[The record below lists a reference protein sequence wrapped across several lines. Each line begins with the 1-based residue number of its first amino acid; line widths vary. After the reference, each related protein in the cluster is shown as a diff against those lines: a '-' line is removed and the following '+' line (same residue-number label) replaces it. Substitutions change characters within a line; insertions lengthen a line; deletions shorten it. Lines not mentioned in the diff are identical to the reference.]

1 MSLYCSTIFLIPQIK
16 SNQLIVASA
25 RASLFDVFFAP
36 PCRLLENLCNA
47 SNNMIVTVMQLLNLV
62 EQHITLLHD

>member
-1 MSLYCSTIFLIPQIK
+1 MSLYCLTIFLIPQIK
-16 SNQLIVASA
+16 SNQLIVA

-62 EQHITLLHD
+62 EQRITLLHD